1 MVEIV
6 ADKTENPQGSSVTM
20 RFVQP
25 ILQGLEM
32 GGGSLESGVAAIK
45 VLLIRCTGALA
56 AYASQVILARLLGQS
71 EYGIFA
77 LVWVW
82 VLMLGH
88 LSPLGVTQIVCRYV
102 PHYFARHE
110 HDLLRGFFSFSSM
123 LVFVFATIAAV
134 LGAVVLWLSRP
145 WLENIY
151 LLPFVVALL
160 VFPLIALQDYVEN
173 LARAFNWQMLAIAPP
188 YVLRHGLIGL
198 GMIGIGITGLPATA
212 WVAVCVTFA
221 ATLISLTV
229 QAFLVSR
236 KIGKLVP
243 SGPKQVLTSRWLK
256 TALPFVFVDGAAIL
270 FSNADI
276 LVLALFVDPS
286 AIAVYFAASRI
297 LQLVAF
303 VPYAATA
310 ATAQRFS
317 ALNALNDQ
325 AGLRNLARNTT
336 RFTFIV
342 ALAAAGFIYLIAPFL
357 LNLFGP
363 GFDEAMPVLLVLM
376 LGLIVQAF
384 AGPGEDLLT
393 MLGHERISAVM
404 SALSLVLNII
414 LNLIL
419 IPVYGVL
426 GAAIAT
432 AVSIGVRS
440 LLLAWLVK
448 KRLNMDIIFSLPV
461 SGFLKRNDLKE
472 QEPGGDRNE

>member
-6 ADKTENPQGSSVTM
+6 ADKSENLQGRSVTM
-20 RFVQP
+20 RFLQP
-25 ILQGLEM
+25 VLQRLKMDGD
-32 GGGSLESGVAAIK
+32 SLDSGVAAIK

-102 PHYFARHE
+102 PHYFARDQ
-110 HDLLRGFFSFSSM
+110 HDLLRGFLSSSSM
-123 LVFVFATIAAV
+123 LVFVFAAIAAV
-134 LGAVVLWLSRP
+134 LGATGLWFARP
-145 WLENIY
+145 WLDNIY

-188 YVLRHGLIGL
+188 YVVRHGLIGL
-198 GMIGIGITGLPATA
+198 GMIGVAISDLPATA

-236 KIGKLVP
+236 KIRKLVP
-243 SGPKQVLTSRWLK
+243 SGPRQKTTSTWLK

-276 LVLALFVDPS
+276 LILALFVDPS
-286 AIAVYFAASRI
+286 AIAIYFAASRI

-376 LGLIVQAF
+376 IGLIVQSF

-393 MLGHERISAVM
+393 MLGHERVCAVS
-404 SALSLVLNII
+404 SALSLVLNIV
-414 LNLIL
+414 LNLML

-426 GAAIAT
+426 IGCGNRHRCFHRFAQS
-432 AVSIGVRS
+432 SIG
-440 LLLAWLVK
+440 LAGEEAVENGHHFQSS
-448 KRLNMDIIFSLPV
+448 RFRV
-461 SGFLKRNDLKE
+461 FERERAGRR
-472 QEPGGDRNE
+472 QG

>member
-6 ADKTENPQGSSVTM
+6 ADKSEDLQDRSAVM
-20 RFVQP
+20 RLVLP
-25 ILQGLEM
+25 VLQRIGAH
-32 GGGSLESGVAAIK
+32 GDSLDSGVAAIK
-45 VLLIRCTGALA
+45 VLLIRCTGALV

-82 VLMLGH
+82 ILMLGH

-102 PHYFARHE
+102 PHYFARDE
-110 HDLLRGFFSFSSM
+110 HDLLRGFLSSSSM
-123 LVFVFATIAAV
+123 LVLVFAAIAAV
-134 LGAVVLWLSRP
+134 VGAIVLWFSKP
-145 WLENIY
+145 WLDNIY

-173 LARAFNWQMLAIAPP
+173 LARAFNWQVLAIAPP
-188 YVLRHGLIGL
+188 YVVRHGLIGL
-198 GMIGIGITGLPATA
+198 GMIGVGISGLPATA
-212 WVAVCVTFA
+212 WVAVCITFA
-221 ATLISLTV
+221 ATLISATV
-229 QAFLVSR
+229 QTFLVAR
-236 KIGKLVP
+236 KIRKLIP
-243 SGPKQVLTSRWLK
+243 SGPRQKTTSRWLK

-276 LVLALFVDPS
+276 LILALFVDPS
-286 AIAVYFAASRI
+286 AIAIYFAASRI

-317 ALNALNDQ
+317 ALNAVKDQ
-325 AGLRNLARNTT
+325 IGLQNLACNTT
-336 RFTFIV
+336 RFTFVV
-342 ALAAAGFIYLIAPFL
+342 ALAAAGVIYLIAPFL

-363 GFDEAMPVLLVLM
+363 GFDDAMPVLLVLM
-376 LGLIVQAF
+376 LGLIVQAY

-393 MLGHERISAVM
+393 MLGHERISAVL
-404 SALSLVLNII
+404 STLSLVLNII
-414 LNLIL
+414 LNFLL

-432 AVSIGVRS
+432 AVTIGLRS
-440 LLLAWLVK
+440 LVLAWLVK
-448 KRLNMDIIFSLPV
+448 RRLNMDIIFNLPV
-461 SGFLKRNDLKE
+461 SRWLKR
-472 QEPGGDRNE
+472 GG

>member
-6 ADKTENPQGSSVTM
+6 ADKSERPQGSSVIM
-20 RFVQP
+20 QFVHSA
-25 ILQGLEM
+25 LQRTGM
-32 GGGSLESGVAAIK
+32 GGDSLEPGVAAIK
-45 VLLIRCTGALA
+45 VLLIRCAGALA

-102 PHYFARHE
+102 PHYFARNE
-110 HDLLRGFFSFSSM
+110 HDFLRGFLSSSSM
-123 LVFVFATIAAV
+123 LVLGFAAVAAV

-145 WLENIY
+145 WLDNIY
-151 LLPFVVALL
+151 LLPFIVALL

-188 YVLRHGLIGL
+188 YVVRHGLIGL
-198 GMIGIGITGLPATA
+198 GMIGIAVSGLPATA

-236 KIGKLVP
+236 KIRKLIP
-243 SGPKQVLTSRWLK
+243 PGPRQAHTSTWLK

-276 LVLALFVDPS
+276 LILALFVDPS
-286 AIAVYFAASRI
+286 AVAVYFAASRI

-317 ALNALNDQ
+317 ALNALNEQ
-325 AGLRNLARNTT
+325 VGLRNLARNTT

-342 ALAAAGFIYLIAPFL
+342 AVAAAGFIYLIAPFL
-357 LNLFGP
+357 LSLFGP
-363 GFDEAMPVLLVLM
+363 GFEAAMPVLLVLM

-393 MLGHERISAVM
+393 MLGHERISAVL
-404 SALSLVLNII
+404 SAVCLVLNII

-419 IPVYGVL
+419 IPVYGVI

-432 AVSIGVRS
+432 AVSIALRS

-448 KRLNMDIIFSLPV
+448 KRLNMDIIFSLPLT
-461 SGFLKRNDLKE
+461 GFLKRK
-472 QEPGGDRNE
+472 EPGGDRNE